1 MTNLRRL
8 TLGLVLGLSTALA
21 GVAYAQNAPQDKKTE
36 SCCAME
42 SCCCKGDSCKM
53 KPGTSMNHAAMHKHE
68 GCCGDSCKM
77 TKDENA
83 KSEKHECWGDSCAM
97 KKDSAAT
104 AGATAS
110 DKHECCCSGDACKM
124 KNKKAKA

>member
-53 KPGTSMNHAAMHKHE
+53 
-68 GCCGDSCKM
+68 

-83 KSEKHECWGDSCAM
+83 KSEKHECCGDSCAM
-97 KKDSAAT
+97 KKDGGST

-110 DKHECCCSGDACKM
+110 DKHECCCSGDACK
-124 KNKKAKA
+124 